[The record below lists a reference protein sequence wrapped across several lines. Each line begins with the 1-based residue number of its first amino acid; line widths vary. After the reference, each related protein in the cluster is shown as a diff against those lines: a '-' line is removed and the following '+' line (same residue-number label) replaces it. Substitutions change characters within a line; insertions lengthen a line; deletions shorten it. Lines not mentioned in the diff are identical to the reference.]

1 MTILP
6 AGTFR
11 VSDYRKPIPERVKR
25 AALII
30 AARGAWLRLGGLIL
44 PDTDSPDEAMA
55 FMANQSGFGHWLAEM
70 EAAAIIGKIQFDHRP
85 ALENRPYDTEARDF
99 IPPQHDPTKID
110 PILGEEH
117 KARTS
122 GATGQPYRGDVPM
135 RARTRNLANKTEDQR
150 ERAAAK
156 AGQAYERRSDIPAP
170 TKKSRKPK
178 AKIRNRSNWPKGR
191 KIAKRPKKEKPRK
204 PPVGRFS

>member
-25 AALII
+25 AAI
-30 AARGAWLRLGGLIL
+30 AWTARNIAVQTGDVEKDLQDFAREIEGG
-44 PDTDSPDEAMA
+44 S
-55 FMANQSGFGHWLAEM
+55 
-70 EAAAIIGKIQFDHRP
+70 IQFDHRP

-99 IPPQHDPTKID
+99 IPPQHDPSKID
-110 PILGEEH
+110 AIPADRH
-117 KARTS
+117 KGRTS
-122 GATGQPYRGDVPM
+122 GAVGQPYRGDVPM
-135 RARTRNLANKTEDQR
+135 RARSRNIANAEEDRR
-150 ERAAAK
+150 EARAAK
-156 AGQAYERRSDIPAP
+156 VGQKHERRTDIPPP
-170 TKKSRKPK
+170 TKESQK
-178 AKIRNRSNWPKGR
+178 AKVQIHNRKGWGNIKR